1 MKEALRGPVK
11 KENRDGA
18 GRHSPFSHNQLN
30 FGKKGKD
37 MNWQLRTRVV
47 AAALV
52 IGLAASPLA
61 YAHGSGGSQGSMM
74 GQGMMGQGGM
84 MKMMGQ
90 MGQMME
96 TCNKMMQGKMEGHHP
111 QSPGGMPPADDP
123 AKDKEG

>member
-1 MKEALRGPVK
+1 LERK
-11 KENRDGA
+11 D
-18 GRHSPFSHNQLN
+18 
-30 FGKKGKD
+30 KD
-37 MNWQLRTRVV
+37 MNWQLRTRVL

-90 MGQMME
+90 MSQMME
-96 TCNKMMQGKMEGHHP
+96 SCNKMMQGTMEDHHP
-111 QSPGGMPPADDP
+111 QSPGAKPQEDDP
-123 AKDKEG
+123 AKGKED

>member
-1 MKEALRGPVK
+1 
-11 KENRDGA
+11 
-18 GRHSPFSHNQLN
+18 
-30 FGKKGKD
+30 
-37 MNWQLRTRVV
+37 MNWQLRARVL

-74 GQGMMGQGGM
+74 DQGMMGQGGMMGM

-111 QSPGGMPPADDP
+111 QSPGEKSPDEAP
-123 AKDKEG
+123 AK